1 MLRIIV
7 VGFFGAMVG
16 LITGVAII
24 ISLYLGAIVVPP
36 ATAVVDL
43 ARIVEHQRAEALKA
57 QGDPEAIERMVQQR
71 MVRLAAILAE
81 LGERRVILNKPAVV
95 SGMLPDLT
103 GQVEEQLS
111 ASGVSK

>member
-1 MLRIIV
+1 MFRIIV
-7 VGFFGAMVG
+7 VAIICTMVG
-16 LITGVAII
+16 FVTGAAII
-24 ISLYLGAIVVPP
+24 LKLYLWPMVVPP

-43 ARIVEHQRAEALKA
+43 AGIVEHQRAEALKA
-57 QGDPEAIERMVQQR
+57 QGDPEAMEKMVQQR

-81 LGERRVILNKPAVV
+81 LGQRRVILNKPAVV